1 MMDKQM
7 RVTRSFISTVA
18 VAAVVVGPS
27 VATSGG
33 RSAPGDQFVTRGQQR
48 SAMMTVSST
57 HSIARTP
64 ALSPADWQDAIDSF
78 WGPGL
83 PTERKLEI
91 FDQFWRKVDRRF
103 ATFQGIE
110 DVDWGALRD
119 RYRPEVAAGVSR
131 GRFAAIMNHL
141 SLALRESHTQAMDVE
156 VNFFTVPLPG
166 VPLFAIGPWF
176 PSSFGA
182 CATAQSDGTALII
195 DVAPGH
201 PLGLERGDRVL
212 GFDGRPWSE
221 LYPELLAAELPF
233 FPLWWGSSPSSYEH
247 TFVASAPL
255 NWHLFNTVD
264 VARFRT
270 GIVEHLPTAPL
281 VDGPASSM
289 CTEQMDVPGIPKPP
303 LLDDFNDVVSW
314 GILPGTRIG
323 YIYVWAW
330 FGNAGPAF
338 AQAIRELTQQQQ
350 TDGLII
356 DFRFNLGGDM
366 FLSNEGLGMLF
377 KEATPTVGFGKR
389 ANPSDHFAMTLA
401 TPPTWY
407 VIDGGRFND
416 HDPGAYDG
424 PIAVLT
430 GPGALS
436 AGDQVALRMTYHPNV
451 RTFGKST
458 ATAFNGPITL
468 DLDPEWSAAV
478 AVTDAHRVGDRQNY
492 LTHDEFV
499 VDESVWL
506 TPSDVAEGRDTVVE
520 AAVRWVTEQ

>member
-1 MMDKQM
+1 MDE
-7 RVTRSFISTVA
+7 RTVTRSFISIVMIAGAIAGSPAARSDDPAAAGDLFVA
-18 VAAVVVGPS
+18 
-27 VATSGG
+27 
-33 RSAPGDQFVTRGQQR
+33 RGQQR
-48 SAMMTVSST
+48 SALMTAAS
-57 HSIARTP
+57 ARSVARIRP
-64 ALSPADWQDAIDSF
+64 LSPADWQDAIDAY

-91 FDQFWRKVDRRF
+91 FDRFWIMVDRSM

-110 DVDWGALRD
+110 DVDWDALRD

-131 GRFAAIMNHL
+131 GRFAAIMNQL
-141 SLALRESHTQAMDVE
+141 SLALRESHTQAMDMD

-182 CATAQSDGTALII
+182 CATAHSDGTALII
-195 DVAPGH
+195 DVAPEH
-201 PLGLERGDRVL
+201 PLGIERGDRVL

-221 LYPELLAAELPF
+221 LYPELLAAEPF

-255 NWHLFNTVD
+255 NWHLFKTVD
-264 VARFRT
+264 VAKFRT

-281 VDGPASSM
+281 VDGPVSSM

-314 GILPGTRIG
+314 GVLPGTRIG

-338 AQAIRELTQQQQ
+338 AQAVRELTQEQKS
-350 TDGLII
+350 DGLII
-356 DFRFNLGGDM
+356 DFRFNLGGDL

-389 ANPSDHFAMTLA
+389 ADPADHFKMTLA

-407 VIDGGRFND
+407 IIDAGRFND
-416 HDPGAYDG
+416 HDPAAYDG

-436 AGDQVALRMTYHPNV
+436 SGDQVALRMTYHPNV
-451 RTFGKST
+451 HTFGKST

-468 DLDPEWSAAV
+468 ELHPDWSAAV
-478 AVTDAHRVGDRQNY
+478 AVTDAHRVGNRQDF

-499 VDESVWL
+499 VDEPVWL
-506 TPSDVAEGRDTVVE
+506 TPGDVAEGKDTVVE
-520 AAVRWVTEQ
+520 AALRWIAEQ